1 MALAVALTGALLAAS
16 CTSSGDGD
24 LAQATSNERPPADAG
39 GGADATAGG
48 LRWTGCLSDAARA
61 ADLECAPLTV
71 PVSRADPDGDTLE
84 LELARLPHTGPERIG
99 SLLVNPGGPGGSGI
113 EFLTSAAA
121 VMPEE
126 LTDAFDIV
134 TWDPRGVGESTPVWC
149 IDDDEK
155 DAQVEGDTSP
165 DTEAEVQRALED
177 QARFRKGCEGDDE
190 GLIEHMSTAD
200 VAGDLEEIREAL
212 GEDQLSFL
220 GFSYGTAIGATYASL
235 FPQRVRAMV
244 LDGAVSTSGDDIGQA
259 VTQAQSFERA
269 YLRFVATCDAAP
281 ACALSGRTAATV
293 AEARDALDERPIE
306 VDGRELTADL
316 FDVSLLTALY
326 DPSLWGSVAG
336 AIDELGQ
343 GGAELLLSLADR
355 QLGRDPDG
363 TWDNS
368 WDAQAMVSCADSE
381 YRPTVE
387 EALADS
393 DRVAAASPTFG
404 EVYRTG
410 PLSCL
415 DWPLAAT
422 PVPEWGPAGAPTIM
436 VVGTLGDPATPYDWS
451 REMAAA
457 LGDTYLLTYEGDG
470 HTAFLRGGDCVD
482 DAVVGYLV
490 DLDLPEGP
498 LSCPAPS
505 GEDAVV
511 GGMAA
516 QLLEELVD
524 QGLPRSIAEC
534 IVEALEEEL
543 GASGLEQLLLENDP
557 ERITSLLTEVTVAC
571 VGGS

>member
-1 MALAVALTGALLAAS
+1 VVALAVALLAAS
-16 CTSSGDGD
+16 CTTSGDGD
-24 LAQATSNERPPADAG
+24 LAQATSNERPPTDDGDAIPEEP
-39 GGADATAGG
+39 TPGG
-48 LRWTGCLSDAARA
+48 LRWTGCLSDEARA
-61 ADLECAPLTV
+61 ADLECAQLTV
-71 PVSRADPDGDTLE
+71 PVDRSDPDGDTLE
-84 LELARLPHTGPERIG
+84 LELARLPHQGPERIG

-113 EFLTSAAA
+113 EFLASAVA

-155 DAQVEGDTSP
+155 DAQIEGDTSP
-165 DTEAEVQRALED
+165 DTEAEVQRTLDD
-177 QARFRKGCEGDDE
+177 QARFRQGCEGDDE

-212 GEDQLSFL
+212 GEDQLNYL
-220 GFSYGTAIGATYASL
+220 GYSYGTAIGATYATL
-235 FPQRVRAMV
+235 FPDRVRAMV

-259 VTQAQSFERA
+259 VTQAQSFELTF
-269 YLRFVATCDAAP
+269 LRFVATCDAAP
-281 ACALSGRTAATV
+281 ACALSGRTADTV
-293 AEARDALDERPIE
+293 ARARAQLDERPIE
-306 VDGRELTADL
+306 VDGRELTRDL
-316 FDVSLLTALY
+316 FDVGLLAALY
-326 DPSLWGSVAG
+326 DTSLWASVAG
-336 AIDELGQ
+336 AIDQLEQ

-355 QLGRDPDG
+355 QLGRDGDG

-368 WDAQAMVSCADSE
+368 WDAQAMVSCADSD
-381 YRPTVE
+381 YRPTVDE
-387 EALADS
+387 GLADG

-404 EVYRTG
+404 EIYRTG

-415 DWPLAAT
+415 DWPLAAN
-422 PVPEWGPAGAPTIM
+422 PVPDWAPAGAPTIM
-436 VVGTLGDPATPYDWS
+436 VVGTVGDPATPYEWS

-470 HTAFLRGGDCVD
+470 HTAFLRGGDCIE

-490 DLDLPEGP
+490 DLGLPQGP

-505 GEDAVV
+505 GPEAFE
-511 GGMAA
+511 GGLAA

-524 QGLPRSIAEC
+524 QGLPRNIAEC
-534 IVEALEEEL
+534 IIESLEEEL

-557 ERITSLLTEVTVAC
+557 ERITALLTEVTVAC
-571 VGGS
+571 VGES